1 MAGLQM
7 SIGEIVSSAIAI
19 LALVISGITAYLT
32 FFAKFKAV
40 FVVKRRVILTKIQGV
55 PHVVLECEFFNDG
68 AKQGSIEDIILTVI
82 HNETGN
88 EFKFLPQYTKN
99 QYNIFS
105 EYTLS
110 DFSTFS
116 GISLKPKDRKEIYIA
131 FKPTLDKNFSPPE
144 SGTCAIYTAA
154 SDGNGSYV
162 LTASTFSIPLTDE
175 IVEKWVGEP
184 AKSFQ
189 VEALEIR
196 NNRQKFFGSH
206 QR

>member
-1 MAGLQM
+1 M

-88 EFKFLPQYTKN
+88 EFKVLASIYKKPIQYFL
-99 QYNIFS
+99 
-105 EYTLS
+105 
-110 DFSTFS
+110 
-116 GISLKPKDRKEIYIA
+116 
-131 FKPTLDKNFSPPE
+131 
-144 SGTCAIYTAA
+144 
-154 SDGNGSYV
+154 
-162 LTASTFSIPLTDE
+162 
-175 IVEKWVGEP
+175 
-184 AKSFQ
+184 
-189 VEALEIR
+189 
-196 NNRQKFFGSH
+196 
-206 QR
+206 